1 MKILKFVQL
10 NIFFYRLPSP
20 SSVETISGEDDVV
33 AVSMDENSDEK
44 QEEEKQKE
52 QKSESMEIEDFLGCL
67 GLITQARCA
76 ELQNRRV
83 ERKRRSTANPHF
95 VYPTY
100 NQQPSVSISILLLL
114 FKCLF

>member
-1 MKILKFVQL
+1 MFIVEIKRFWNFL
-10 NIFFYRLPSP
+10 NWTFLYRLPSP

-44 QEEEKQKE
+44 QEEEKQNEHKT
-52 QKSESMEIEDFLGCL
+52 ESMEKEDFLDCL
-67 GLITQARCA
+67 GLITQARCT

-95 VYPTY
+95 IYPTY
-100 NQQPSVSISILLLL
+100 NQQPSVSN
-114 FKCLF
+114 